1 MIVCILK
8 LKCNVFKNSFCLV
21 TVEPF
26 PFPRSCTLLY
36 LTQHNVISV
45 TIPFKSLYTRL
56 VNLQRFGSI
65 IPISNVG
72 LSANFNGIFSF
83 STVVNS

>member
-1 MIVCILK
+1 MFLRIVSVWLQ
-8 LKCNVFKNSFCLV
+8 LN
-21 TVEPF
+21 PF
-26 PFPRSCTLLY
+26 LARSCTLLY